1 MSMFRNLGS
10 ALTLGSIE
18 TAVVKK
24 AREAYMDRYARH
36 EERHEAYI
44 KFVDDAAY
52 NFEGL
57 RKQTQSGRE
66 TIIETDA
73 LSVGDEG
80 NLQLGWY
87 YLEAAPQ
94 ARAPGAAGAI
104 EGGIGLPA
112 VAWATIGAL
121 GVAATGAGI
130 SGLSRAAADSFVL
143 NGIRALEIAPVL
155 GMDFWKSR
163 QRERE
168 RLESIQ
174 QGTDAIEKREAEMQ
188 DHQSQLEANLPNI
201 SPVIDQL
208 EASVT
213 ETKSANDSR
222 LLSIAH
228 MRTELTS
235 HCAKVAETLQE
246 TTKAIE
252 NNQGSRQQLKAISEN
267 SNDVTLAAAALQ
279 SEAKR
284 QEEAVIGE
292 TNKTTE
298 SINRLS
304 AAIETADNMISK
316 AMEE

>member
-18 TAVVKK
+18 TAVVKR
-24 AREAYMDRYARH
+24 AREAYIDRCERH
-36 EERHEAYI
+36 EERHAAYL

-52 NFEGL
+52 SFESL
-57 RKQTQSGRE
+57 RSQAQIGRE
-66 TIIETDA
+66 AIIGTGA
-73 LSVGDEG
+73 LSPDDDG

-87 YLEAAPQ
+87 HLEASPP
-94 ARAPGAAGAI
+94 PGGGVI
-104 EGGIGLPA
+104 EGGIGSPA
-112 VAWATIGAL
+112 ATWAAIGAL
-121 GVAATGAGI
+121 VAAAP
-130 SGLSRAAADSFVL
+130 SGLSRSAAESFVL
-143 NGIRALEIAPVL
+143 NGISALEAAPVL
-155 GMDFWKSR
+155 GIDFWKSR

-174 QGTDAIEKREAEMQ
+174 QGTDAIERREAEMQ
-188 DHQSQLEANLPNI
+188 DHQSQLEENLPNI

-208 EASVT
+208 ETSVT

-222 LLSIAH
+222 LLSIAR

-235 HCAKVAETLQE
+235 HCAKVAETLEE

-252 NNQGSRQQLKAISEN
+252 NNHGSREQLKAISEH

-279 SEAKR
+279 SETRR

-304 AAIETADNMISK
+304 AAIRTADTMISK

>member
-18 TAVVKK
+18 TAVVKR
-24 AREAYMDRYARH
+24 ARETYMDRCARH
-36 EERHEAYI
+36 EESHAAYM

-52 NFEGL
+52 SFEGL
-57 RKQTQSGRE
+57 RKQAQIGRE
-66 TIIETDA
+66 TIIETGA
-73 LSVGDEG
+73 LSADDEG

-87 YLEAAPQ
+87 HLEVSPP
-94 ARAPGAAGAI
+94 ARDPGGGGEI
-104 EGGIGLPA
+104 EGGIGSPA
-112 VAWATIGAL
+112 ATWAAIGAL
-121 GVAATGAGI
+121 GVTAI
-130 SGLSRAAADSFVL
+130 NGLSRAAADSFVL
-143 NGIRALEIAPVL
+143 NGICALEAAPVL

-174 QGTDAIEKREAEMQ
+174 QGTDAIERREAEMQ

-235 HCAKVAETLQE
+235 HCAKVAETLEE

-252 NNQGSRQQLKAISEN
+252 NNHGSREQLRAIGEN

-279 SEAKR
+279 SETRR
-284 QEEAVIGE
+284 QGEAVLGE

-304 AAIETADNMISK
+304 AAIQTADNMISK